1 MQRRAAGLALA
12 FALVL
17 GGCTASA
24 PSGSTSGSASASASP
39 SPTAPVSQL
48 VVGDCTG
55 EVDLTG
61 ASIANVPAV
70 PCASAHYWEVHTIVP
85 VSGDTY
91 PGTDALEAQAKQ
103 VCAAGFLSYVG
114 VEAAYSRYTSA
125 YLTADEGAWATPAN
139 RLITCL
145 AGSPDGG
152 LVGSAK
158 GDTLIFPAKGECTG
172 PQDVAAQAVQVI
184 DCAKKHYY
192 EVFAAKELTS
202 AAAPSAAEEK
212 KLFASVCQAGFT
224 SFVGIEPG
232 KSVYE
237 AAYFVAGED
246 IWDKVLDHRFVCSAG
261 SPKGGITGS
270 LKGVKK

>member
-12 FALVL
+12 VALLL
-17 GGCTASA
+17 GGCTAST
-24 PSGSTSGSASASASP
+24 PSGQGAASGSASP
-39 SPTAPVSQL
+39 TPTAPVSL
-48 VVGDCTG
+48 LSVGDCTAD
-55 EVDLTG
+55 VDLTG

-70 PCASAHYWEVHTIVP
+70 PCTQTHNWEVHTIVP
-85 VSGDTY
+85 VSGDSY
-91 PGTDALEAQAKQ
+91 PGATVLAQQATQ
-103 VCAAGFLSYVG
+103 VCAAGFLDYVG

-139 RLITCL
+139 RMITCL

-152 LVGSAK
+152 LVGSVK

-192 EVFAAKELTS
+192 EVFASKDLTGS
-202 AAAPSAAEEK
+202 TAPTAAEEK
-212 KLFASVCQAGFT
+212 KLFASVCQAGFKD
-224 SFVGIEPG
+224 FVGIEPG
-232 KSVYE
+232 RSVYE
-237 AAYFVAGED
+237 VAYFIPGED
-246 IWDKVLDHRFVCSAG
+246 IWDKVKDHRFVCSAG

-270 LKGVKK
+270 LKSLKK